1 MKRLFPIAIAS
12 LALAAAL
19 TGCAASPKTSEPGYV
34 GLDSAKHTALN
45 ASSLAASDVSF
56 TTAELGERDGTAYYE
71 LDFTDGS
78 QNYRYAVDAVTGAV
92 IESST
97 SPLQANGDGLDEA
110 RAAEIALQHA
120 GVTESDTSYLLVR
133 PDFEDGIQVYD
144 VEFYVPSAARE
155 YDYEID
161 ASTGEIRSFDQDAEG
176 YAPQPSAGSG
186 TSAGTAAIGE
196 DKARQIALDHA
207 GVAEADTGYL
217 SVKLDFDD
225 GVQVYDVEFYVPATA
240 SEYDYEI
247 DAATGEIR
255 SFDQDAEGWQPGTG
269 GTAKTEQEIR
279 DIALAK
285 VPGATS
291 QEIRLSLDQ
300 DDGKLLYEGKIV
312 HDGMEYEFEIDAYSG
327 AILEWEA
334 DSVFD

>member
-12 LALAAAL
+12 LALAAVLA
-19 TGCAASPKTSEPGYV
+19 GCAASPKTSEPGYV

-97 SPLQANGDGLDEA
+97 SPLQADGDGLDEA

-161 ASTGEIRSFDQDAEG
+161 AS
-176 YAPQPSAGSG
+176 
-186 TSAGTAAIGE
+186 
-196 DKARQIALDHA
+196 
-207 GVAEADTGYL
+207 
-217 SVKLDFDD
+217 
-225 GVQVYDVEFYVPATA
+225 
-240 SEYDYEI
+240 
-247 DAATGEIR
+247 TGEIR